1 MTERK
6 STATFDDG
14 AEPWRCR
21 ARTKSSSVE
30 NPARCGNHKEPGYQV
45 CRYHGAKGGRP
56 ITHGRRSRR
65 LGRFQEMYEEAKD
78 SGEGLFDL
86 RETLAIL
93 DVALSRAAD
102 RVGQL
107 DTPDFRQAAWEMFE
121 LARQA
126 ADPDEQRV
134 RLADLGRL
142 LRDGVSEDAAFEQ
155 LTNAAE
161 ALARRQEKA
170 WGVRLN
176 AAQALNARDL
186 IVVMNR
192 FIQIVSEEVP
202 ENAGRIVERID
213 LEILGG
219 GEVSKRTHPEP

>member
-1 MTERK
+1 
-6 STATFDDG
+6 
-14 AEPWRCR
+14 
-21 ARTKSSSVE
+21 
-30 NPARCGNHKEPGYQV
+30 
-45 CRYHGAKGGRP
+45 
-56 ITHGRRSRR
+56 
-65 LGRFQEMYEEAKD
+65 MYEEAKD

-102 RVGQL
+102 RVSQL
-107 DTPDFRQAAWEMFE
+107 DTPDFRETAWGMFE

-126 ADPDEQRV
+126 SDPDEQRV

-186 IVVMNR
+186 VVVMNR
-192 FIQIVSEEVP
+192 FIQIVTEEVP

-219 GEVSKRTHPEP
+219 GEVSKRTPTEL